1 MQKADDMREA
11 GGARA
16 TKPSRTMAPD
26 AMQTRI
32 INAFA
37 ERGDAFNQFDYL
49 LQLASELDELSEQD
63 KRPEAL
69 IKGCQSQVWIH
80 LSWTPESEGT
90 ASTLSLRGDSDT
102 LMVRGIIRIL
112 ELMFA
117 GCSPNEVL
125 GCPLRFV
132 EETELA
138 SIFDSQRK
146 TGVSAIMDALCAS
159 ARKQQ
164 SLRQDE
170 KQGGNAMDTTNRP
183 TLKDQLEA
191 AEKRADAILE
201 KLKSPATEAGEFTR
215 LVGEFVCCKFFLE
228 PDECTTNNILELA
241 NISVEKLLRVNDRS
255 VKLAQGSNTCTNQ
268 SSTDI
273 KKVLLSLTLQR
284 ALDVKLTPDESA
296 NLETIEQLA
305 GALYARRTCANMVSC
320 AISAEHRED

>member
-1 MQKADDMREA
+1 MREA
-11 GGARA
+11 DGIRA
-16 TKPSRTMAPD
+16 AKPSRTMAPD
-26 AMQTRI
+26 AVQTRI
-32 INAFA
+32 IDAFA
-37 ERGDAFNQFDYL
+37 EHGDAFNQFDYL

-80 LSWTPESEGT
+80 LSWTPESEGA
-90 ASTLSLRGDSDT
+90 ASTLCLRGDSDT
-102 LMVRGIIRIL
+102 LMVRGVIRIL

-117 GCSPNEVL
+117 GCSPDEVL

-146 TGVSAIMDALCAS
+146 TGVSAIMDALRAS
-159 ARKQQ
+159 ARRQQ

-170 KQGGNAMDTTNRP
+170 KQEGNAMDTTNRP
-183 TLKDQLEA
+183 TLKAQLEA

-201 KLKSPATEAGEFTR
+201 KLKSPATETDEFTR
-215 LVGEFVCCKFFLE
+215 LVGEFVRCKFFLE
-228 PDECTTNNILELA
+228 PDECTTDNILELA

-284 ALDVKLTPDESA
+284 ALAVKLTPDESA

-305 GALYARRTCANMVSC
+305 DALYARRACADMVSC
-320 AISAEHRED
+320 AISAERREG